1 MGGAAV
7 NAVRWLLG
15 AMLLAAIAPLFASH
29 GGPARANAASLP
41 AWPHEFEG
49 RPLMPV
55 ALTAEQRRLLA
66 DFPGAAARFSDGE
79 RDILMRWVTQPTR
92 RLHPAEDCYRG
103 WGFAVADSKIRADR
117 DARRWRC
124 FEVTRDGVTRQVCEQ
139 IRDGE
144 GTSFT
149 DVSSW
154 YWDATLQKTQ
164 APWLVVTVA
173 SAGSR

>member
-1 MGGAAV
+1 VSAI
-7 NAVRWLLG
+7 RWLL
-15 AMLLAAIAPLFASH
+15 ASMVLAAIAPLFASH
-29 GGPARANAASLP
+29 AGNVRASTATLP

-49 RPLMPV
+49 RPLTPV
-55 ALTAEQRRLLA
+55 AFTGEQARLLA

-103 WGFAVADSKIRADR
+103 WGFQVAASKIRADR
-117 DARRWRC
+117 DGRRWRC
-124 FEVTRDGVTRQVCEQ
+124 FEVTRDGARRQVCEQ
-139 IRDGE
+139 IRDAE
-144 GTSFT
+144 GANYT

-154 YWDATLQKTQ
+154 YWDATLQRTP

-173 SAGSR
+173 GAGGS

>member
-1 MGGAAV
+1 M
-7 NAVRWLLG
+7 NAVRWLLA
-15 AMLLAAIAPLFASH
+15 AMVLAAVAPLLASHADKAHAS
-29 GGPARANAASLP
+29 GGALP

-49 RPLMPV
+49 RPLTPI
-55 ALTAEQRRLLA
+55 ALTAEQGRLLA

-103 WGFAVADSKIRADR
+103 WGFEVASSKIRADR
-117 DARRWRC
+117 DGRRWRC
-124 FEVTRDGVTRQVCEQ
+124 FEVTRDGVARQVCEQ
-139 IRDGE
+139 IRDADGANY
-144 GTSFT
+144 T

-154 YWDATLQKTQ
+154 YWDATLNRTQ

-173 SAGSR
+173 SAGAR

>member
-1 MGGAAV
+1 V
-7 NAVRWLLG
+7 NAVRWLFA
-15 AMLLAAIAPLFASH
+15 AMVLAAIAPLLASH
-29 GGPARANAASLP
+29 ADTSHASTGALP

-49 RPLMPV
+49 RPLTPV
-55 ALTAEQRRLLA
+55 ALTAEQSRLLA

-103 WGFAVADSKIRADR
+103 WGFEDASSKIRADR
-117 DARRWRC
+117 DGRRWRC
-124 FEVTRDGVTRQVCEQ
+124 FEVTLDGVTRQVCDQ
-139 IRDGE
+139 IRDGD
-144 GTSFT
+144 GANYT

-154 YWDATLQKTQ
+154 YWDATLNRTH

-173 SAGSR
+173 SAGAR

>member
-1 MGGAAV
+1 M
-7 NAVRWLLG
+7 NAIRGLLL
-15 AMLLAAIAPLFASH
+15 AMVMAAIAPLFASH
-29 GGPARANAASLP
+29 AIDARPSAGSLP

-49 RPLMPV
+49 RPLTPV
-55 ALTAEQRRLLA
+55 ALSAEQGRLLA

-103 WGFAVADSKIRADR
+103 WGFEVGGSKIRADR
-117 DARRWRC
+117 DGRRWRC
-124 FEVTRDGVTRQVCEQ
+124 FEVTRGGVTRQVCEQ

-144 GTSFT
+144 GASYT

-154 YWDATLQKTQ
+154 YWDATLNQTA

-173 SAGSR
+173 NAAVQ

>member
-1 MGGAAV
+1 M
-7 NAVRWLLG
+7 RWLL
-15 AMLLAAIAPLFASH
+15 ATMVLAAIAPWFASH
-29 GGPARANAASLP
+29 PGGARAAAAALP

-49 RPLMPV
+49 RPLTPV
-55 ALTAEQRRLLA
+55 ALTAEQNQFLG

-103 WGFAVADSKIRADR
+103 WGFEVAPAKIRADR
-117 DARRWRC
+117 DGRRWRC
-124 FEVTRDGVTRQVCEQ
+124 FEVTRDGAARQVCEQ
-139 IRDGE
+139 IRDDE
-144 GTSFT
+144 GTHYT

-173 SAGSR
+173 SAGN